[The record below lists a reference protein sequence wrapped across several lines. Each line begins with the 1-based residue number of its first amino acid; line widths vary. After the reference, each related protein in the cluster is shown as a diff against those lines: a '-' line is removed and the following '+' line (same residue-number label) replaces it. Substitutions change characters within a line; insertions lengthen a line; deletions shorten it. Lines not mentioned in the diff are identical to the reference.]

1 MKRIFL
7 LCLLLTACSN
17 NDLNQRFDIPSN
29 NFSQDLSLE
38 EFRVKLTEYANK
50 SSYPNIDN

>member
-7 LCLLLTACSN
+7 LCLLLTACSS

-29 NFSQDLSLE
+29 NFSQDLTLE